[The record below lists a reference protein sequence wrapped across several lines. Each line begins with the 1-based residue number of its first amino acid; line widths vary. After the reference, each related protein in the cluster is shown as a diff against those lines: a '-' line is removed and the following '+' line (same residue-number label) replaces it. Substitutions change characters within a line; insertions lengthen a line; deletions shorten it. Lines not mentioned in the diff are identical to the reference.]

1 MKKLTLSVLA
11 AAGVL
16 AVAGASAYRLNDRSA
31 VAQNVQQVASITAP
45 ELVGSQW
52 LNTPNGKPITLA
64 SRRGKVTIVEFYA
77 TTCSNCIA
85 NFPAYNQWHN
95 DLKSQ
100 GVEVIGVHTPETS
113 FERDPKNVASQAKK
127 YGINYPILIDA
138 KSKNWKNYHQQYWPT
153 IYVVDKAGKIRSKWE
168 GELESGGGKG
178 TAKITALVQRLLA
191 EKTPAARNVSMN
203 NNLSTNSIEAKNPPN
218 AQGKVVK
225 TDAQWR
231 AQLTPQQFN
240 VLREEGTEAP
250 YTGALLKN
258 HETGVF
264 VCAGCGQELFKS
276 DTKFESG
283 TGWPSFYQPIAG
295 AVTEK
300 TDGSLLMERTEIECS
315 RCDGH
320 LGHVFNDGP
329 KPTGLRYCM
338 NSAALAFEKTDAK
351 K

>member
-1 MKKLTLSVLA
+1 MKNFKFAILA
-11 AAGVL
+11 TAGL
-16 AVAGASAYRLNDRSA
+16 LAGAGFGAYRLNNKPA
-31 VAQNVQQVASITAP
+31 LAAAENNFKTAP

-52 LNTPNGKPITLA
+52 LNTPGNKPITLA

-85 NFPAYNQWHN
+85 NFSAYNKWHD
-95 DLKSQ
+95 DLKNQ

-138 KSKNWKNYHQQYWPT
+138 NSKNWQNYNQQYWPT

-178 TAKITALVQRLLA
+178 TAKITAQVQQLLA
-191 EKTPAARNVSMN
+191 EKSPAGMKNVSTN
-203 NNLSTNSIEAKNPPN
+203 NMPN

-231 AQLTPQQFN
+231 AQLTPQQYE
-240 VLREEGTEAP
+240 VLRNEGTEAP
-250 YTGALLKN
+250 YSGALLKN

-276 DTKFESG
+276 GTKFDSG
-283 TGWPSFYQPIAG
+283 TGWPSFYQAIPG
-295 AVTEK
+295 AVVEK
-300 TDGSLLMERTEIECS
+300 TDDSLFMERTEVVCS
-315 RCDGH
+315 RCGGH

-329 KPTGLRYCM
+329 QPTGLRYCM
-338 NSAALAFEKTDAK
+338 NSAALGFEKK
-351 K
+351 

>member
-1 MKKLTLSVLA
+1 MKKLTFSLLA

-16 AVAGASAYRLNDRSA
+16 AVAGVSAYRINNRSA
-31 VAQNVQQVASITAP
+31 VAAPEVKQVANRTAP

-52 LNTPNGKPITLA
+52 LNTPGNKPVTLA

-85 NFPAYNQWHN
+85 NFSAYNKWHD

-113 FERDPKNVASQAKK
+113 YERDPKNVVSQAKK
-127 YGINYPILIDA
+127 YGINYPILIDG
-138 KSKNWKNYHQQYWPT
+138 KSQNWKNYNQQYWPT
-153 IYVVDKAGKIRSKWE
+153 IYVIDKAGKIRTKWE
-168 GELESGGGKG
+168 GELESGGGQG
-178 TAKITALVQRLLA
+178 TAKITALVKRLLA
-191 EKTPAARNVSMN
+191 EKTAGAKNVSMN
-203 NNLSTNSIEAKNPPN
+203 TIEAKNPVN

-231 AQLTPQQFN
+231 AQLTPQQYN

-264 VCAGCGQELFKS
+264 VCAGCGQPLFKS
-276 DTKFESG
+276 NTKFDSG

-295 AVTEK
+295 AVIEK
-300 TDGSLLMERTEIECS
+300 TDDSLFMSRTEIECS
-315 RCDGH
+315 RCEGH
-320 LGHVFNDGP
+320 LGHVFEDGP

-338 NSAALAFEKTDAK
+338 NSAALGFEKQ
-351 K
+351 

>member
-1 MKKLTLSVLA
+1 MKKLTLSILA

-16 AVAGASAYRLNDRSA
+16 AVAGVSAYRINSRSA
-31 VAQNVQQVASITAP
+31 DAAQQVKQSASRKAP

-52 LNTPNGKPITLA
+52 LNTPGNKPITLA

-85 NFPAYNQWHN
+85 NFSAYNKWHD
-95 DLKSQ
+95 DLKSR

-113 FERDPKNVASQAKK
+113 FERDPKNVASQARK
-127 YGINYPILIDA
+127 YGINYPILIDGN
-138 KSKNWKNYHQQYWPT
+138 SQNWKNYDQHFWPT
-153 IYVVDKAGKIRSKWE
+153 IYVVDKAGNIRTKWE

-178 TAKITALVQRLLA
+178 TAKITALVGQLLD
-191 EKTPAARNVSMN
+191 EKMGVAKNVAM
-203 NNLSTNSIEAKNPPN
+203 NSIEAKNPPN

-231 AQLTPQQFN
+231 AQLTPQQYD
-240 VLREEGTEAP
+240 VLRNEGTEAP

-264 VCAGCGQELFKS
+264 VCAACGQPLFNS
-276 DTKFESG
+276 ATKFESG

-300 TDGSLLMERTEIECS
+300 TDDSLFMQRTEIECS
-315 RCDGH
+315 RCGGH
-320 LGHVFNDGP
+320 LGHVFEDGP

-338 NSAALAFEKTDAK
+338 NSVALAFEKTAAK

>member
-16 AVAGASAYRLNDRSA
+16 AVAGVSAYRINSQSA
-31 VAQNVQQVASITAP
+31 LAAPEVKQVSSKAAP
-45 ELVGSQW
+45 ELVGLQW
-52 LNTPNGKPITLA
+52 LNTPDGKPITLA

-85 NFPAYNQWHN
+85 NFPAYNKWHK

-113 FERDPKNVASQAKK
+113 YERDAKNVASQAKK

-138 KSKNWKNYHQQYWPT
+138 NSQNWKNYNQQYWPT
-153 IYVVDKAGKIRSKWE
+153 IYVVDKAGKIRTKWE

-178 TAKITALVQRLLA
+178 TAKITALVQQLLA
-191 EKTPAARNVSMN
+191 EKAGAAKNVSMN
-203 NNLSTNSIEAKNPPN
+203 SIEAANPPD
-218 AQGKVVK
+218 AAGKVVK
-225 TDAQWR
+225 TEAQWR
-231 AQLTPQQFN
+231 AQLTPQQYN

-264 VCAGCGQELFKS
+264 VCAACGQPLFKS

-283 TGWPSFYQPIAG
+283 TGWPSFYQPIPG

-300 TDGSLLMERTEIECS
+300 VDNSLFGERTEIECS
-315 RCDGH
+315 RCAGH

-329 KPTGLRYCM
+329 QPTGLRYCM
-338 NSAALAFEKTDAK
+338 NSAALGFEKK
-351 K
+351 

>member
-1 MKKLTLSVLA
+1 MKKLTLSVLV

-16 AVAGASAYRLNDRSA
+16 AVAGASAYRINDRSA
-31 VAQNVQQVASITAP
+31 VAAQDVKQVSFKTAP

-52 LNTPNGKPITLA
+52 LNTPGGQPITLA
-64 SRRGKVTIVEFYA
+64 SRRGKVTVVEFYA

-85 NFPAYNQWHN
+85 NFSAYNKWHN

-138 KSKNWKNYHQQYWPT
+138 NSQNWKNYNQQYWPT

-178 TAKITALVQRLLA
+178 TAKISAQIQQLLA
-191 EKTPAARNVSMN
+191 EQTGTAKNVSM
-203 NNLSTNSIEAKNPPN
+203 NSIEAKNPPN

-231 AQLTPQQFN
+231 AQLTPQQYDI
-240 VLREEGTEAP
+240 LRNEGTEAP
-250 YTGALLKN
+250 YSGALLKN

-264 VCAGCGQELFKS
+264 VCAACGQPLFKS

-283 TGWPSFYQPIAG
+283 TGWPSFFQPIAG
-295 AVTEK
+295 AVTNK
-300 TDGSLLMERTEIECS
+300 TDDSLLMERTEIECS
-315 RCDGH
+315 RCGGH
-320 LGHVFNDGP
+320 LGHVFDDGP

-338 NSAALAFEKTDAK
+338 NSAALAFEKTGDK
-351 K
+351 

>member
-11 AAGVL
+11 ALGVL
-16 AVAGASAYRLNDRSA
+16 AVAGASAYRINSRDA
-31 VAQNVQQVASITAP
+31 VAAPEVKQVAFKTAP

-52 LNTPNGKPITLA
+52 LNTPNGQPITLA
-64 SRRGKVTIVEFYA
+64 SRRGKVTLVEFYA

-85 NFPAYNQWHN
+85 NFPAYNQWHD
-95 DLKSQ
+95 DLKKQ

-113 FERDPKNVASQAKK
+113 IERDPKTVVSQARK
-127 YGINYPILIDA
+127 YNIKYPILIDGN
-138 KSKNWKNYHQQYWPT
+138 SRNWKNYNQHFWPT
-153 IYVVDKAGKIRSKWE
+153 IYVVDKAGKIRAKWE
-168 GELESGGGKG
+168 GELEKGGHQG
-178 TAKITALVQRLLA
+178 TARISALVQQLLA
-191 EKTPAARNVSMN
+191 EKTAGAKTVSMN
-203 NNLSTNSIEAKNPPN
+203 TIEAKNPVN

-231 AQLTPQQFN
+231 AQLTPQQYD
-240 VLREEGTEAP
+240 VLRQEGTEAP

-264 VCAGCGQELFKS
+264 VCAGCGQPLFTS
-276 DTKFESG
+276 NTKFESG

-300 TDGSLLMERTEIECS
+300 TDDSLFMSRTEIECS
-315 RCDGH
+315 RCGGH
-320 LGHVFNDGP
+320 LGHVFEDGP

-338 NSAALAFEKTDAK
+338 NSVALGFEKQ
-351 K
+351 